1 MSLIDSI
8 RGFARIILYTFLV
21 IFTAFSTHFIVG
33 FRVSGESQTFV
44 EDNYI
49 PLIHL
54 SLATSFIFLVYALL
68 SYEHIY
74 IAARDFFASDIVEI
88 VFDFEARTA
97 TYSEGERVEH
107 FTLTPDPYVQAEQ
120 K

>member
-21 IFTAFSTHFIVG
+21 IFTAFSIHFIAG
-33 FRVSGESQTFV
+33 FEMSGESQAFV
-44 EDNYI
+44 EGNYL

-54 SLATSFIFLVYALL
+54 SLVTSFMFLVYAAL
-68 SYEHIY
+68 SYKHIY

-88 VFDFEARTA
+88 DFDFEARTA
-97 TYSEGERVEH
+97 TYSEGGHVEH
-107 FTLTPDPYVQAEQ
+107 FTLTPDARTHVEQ